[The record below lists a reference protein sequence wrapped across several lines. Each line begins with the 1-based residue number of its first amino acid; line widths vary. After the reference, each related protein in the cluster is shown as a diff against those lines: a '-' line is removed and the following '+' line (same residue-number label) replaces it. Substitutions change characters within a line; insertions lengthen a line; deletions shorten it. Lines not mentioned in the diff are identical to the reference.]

1 MLVWFTA
8 VHATAVKMV
17 VIVVRMENVV
27 VVDQHVFAKKE
38 TIFIVPAKIVSASR
52 NKVRSA

>member
-1 MLVWFTA
+1 MLALFTTA
-8 VHATAVKMV
+8 HAIAAKTVA
-17 VIVVRMENVV
+17 IVVKMENVV